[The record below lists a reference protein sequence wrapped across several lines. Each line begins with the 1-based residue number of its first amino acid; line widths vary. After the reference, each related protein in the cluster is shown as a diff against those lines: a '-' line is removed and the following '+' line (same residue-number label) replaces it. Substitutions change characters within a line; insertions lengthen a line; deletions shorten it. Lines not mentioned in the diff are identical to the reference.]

1 MNYYY
6 QTKTNVN
13 YNNNS
18 TTASDYVTGNGID
31 EYYPTTSYTTVNNGY
46 VPELI
51 EIKPKKVKYSMDK
64 KIGNR
69 SSMKTNKKQFTRMA
83 VRRG

>member
-31 EYYPTTSYTTVNNGY
+31 EYYPTKSYTTGNDY
-46 VPELI
+46 VPEPI